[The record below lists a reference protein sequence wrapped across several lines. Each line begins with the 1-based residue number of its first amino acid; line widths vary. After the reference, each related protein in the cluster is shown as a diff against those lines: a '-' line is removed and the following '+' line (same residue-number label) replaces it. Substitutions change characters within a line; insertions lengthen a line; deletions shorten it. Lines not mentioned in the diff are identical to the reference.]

1 MMRSGLLVLMLVLS
15 LRPAFAQ
22 TDSLTIFIERQ
33 DWGQAILLLN
43 ARLIE
48 RPGNADIRFKKAQVT
63 AWSGDF
69 RSAIV
74 QLRALTS
81 EYPEYTDAVILLAR
95 THSWDGDYDAAETL
109 YRRVQQSD
117 PQYADALAGLAQVAF
132 YRGDLT
138 SAYVQTSSILNRY
151 PTNDIAKLVRSSI
164 QQGMKPESITS
175 IIMPWDSDENRANLF
190 SERLQFGWRPDV
202 TAQMRFTAVNSL
214 SGRFNTDEQ
223 AYAMLGGAQYQR
235 YTALIGGTYYPSSSK
250 MDLSYSMSA
259 RFTDIIFYSNR
270 YGLFDT
276 PSLIARH
283 VSLTELGATHLLLRG
298 AHTLVS
304 TATLAT
310 ISIGNQ
316 TATASLD
323 YSWSRQS
330 GDFTLT
336 PGAASRFTTF
346 LKDDP
351 TGGIFAPKW
360 WNTTTAKLISA
371 YRPASSRFFAE
382 STANLGLQ
390 TVAPYGAPISGPE
403 LSYAVDLR
411 VGYAANQDL
420 LIEAGYLYSTLLNTT
435 TQAADQ
441 YWVQRLG
448 ITVTARF

>member
-1 MMRSGLLVLMLVLS
+1 MMRSGLLILMLVLS
-15 LRPAFAQ
+15 FRPASAQ
-22 TDSLTIFIERQ
+22 TDSLTIYIERQ
-33 DWGQAILLLN
+33 NWEQAIILLN
-43 ARLIE
+43 ARLQE
-48 RPGNADIRFKKAQVT
+48 SPGDADIRFRKAQVT

-74 QLRALTS
+74 QLRALTN

-95 THSWDGDYDAAETL
+95 THSWNGDYATAETI
-109 YRRVQQSD
+109 YRRVPESD

-138 SAYVQTSSILNRY
+138 SAYVQTSSILDKY
-151 PTNDIAKLVRSSI
+151 PSNTIARMVRTSI

-175 IIMPWDSDENRANLF
+175 IVMPWDSDENRAYLF
-190 SERLQFGWRPDV
+190 SERIRFGWRPDV
-202 TAQMRFTAVNSL
+202 TAQVRFTAVNSL
-214 SGRFNTDEQ
+214 SDRFNTDEQ
-223 AYAMLGGAQYQR
+223 AYVMMGGAQYQR
-235 YTALIGGTYYPSSSK
+235 YTVLIGGTYYPGSSSL
-250 MDLSYSMSA
+250 DFSYAMSA
-259 RFTDIIFYSNR
+259 RFANVIIYSNR
-270 YGLFDT
+270 YGFFDT
-276 PSLIARH
+276 PGLIARN
-283 VSLTELGATHLLLRG
+283 VSLTELGASHLLLRG

-304 TATLAT
+304 NASLAA
-310 ISIGNQ
+310 ISTGNQ
-316 TATASLD
+316 TAAASLD

-330 GDFTLT
+330 GDITLT

-360 WNTTTAKLISA
+360 WNTTTARLIAA

-390 TVAPYGAPISGPE
+390 TVAPYDAPISGPE
-403 LSYAVDLR
+403 LSYAIELR

-420 LIEAGYLYSTLLNTT
+420 LIEAGYMYSTLLSTT
-435 TQAADQ
+435 TQSADQ

-448 ITVTARF
+448 LTVTARF